1 MTTKTMTLGVTEL
14 NAAIQSEGSQ
24 ESLMPADGLALMKQ
38 NAAEAAR
45 LMKALGNDSRLL
57 ILCYLGNRELSVTEL
72 NSFLD
77 LSQSALSQHLALLRR
92 DGLVKTRRESQ
103 TIYYSLQGDKAKRLI
118 GTLHDIYCPAL

>member
-1 MTTKTMTLGVTEL
+1 M
-14 NAAIQSEGSQ
+14 NAATHTESPQ
-24 ESLMPADGLALMKQ
+24 ENSFPAENLELMKE
-38 NAAEAAR
+38 NAAQAAK

-57 ILCYLGNRELSVTEL
+57 ILCYLGNRELSVTQL
-72 NSFLD
+72 NNFLD

-118 GTLHDIYCPAL
+118 GTLHDIFCPSL

>member
-1 MTTKTMTLGVTEL
+1 MTEL
-14 NAAIQSEGSQ
+14 NAAITSEDSP
-24 ESLMPADGLALMKQ
+24 ESLMAPDGLALMKQ

-72 NSFLD
+72 NSYLD

-118 GTLHDIYCPAL
+118 GTLHDIFCPTL

>member
-1 MTTKTMTLGVTEL
+1 MKKLNVATSSEINQEPAFPAEGLELMKT
-14 NAAIQSEGSQ
+14 NAAQ
-24 ESLMPADGLALMKQ
+24 
-38 NAAEAAR
+38 AAQ

-57 ILCYLGNRELSVTEL
+57 ILCYLSNRELSVSQL

-118 GTLHDIYCPAL
+118 GTLHDIFCPTL